1 MQVEKH
7 IIKARSFLFWQ
18 DVFICL
24 FWVGIIGSFLFFI
37 GIQLE
42 SVFYFLPQIKINILF
57 ILTGSAGI
65 IILFWFV
72 QFSRAN
78 NNKIYRYQ
86 IETLALHLGQ
96 EAFPEKSDTILNAL
110 QLEAGAGNNESK
122 ELAESYIKN
131 IGHKLKTLNIHLLLK
146 DERLPRLK
154 SAILISWISII
165 LVFSFRY
172 GASADAFYLSL
183 IHISEPTRPY

>member
-1 MQVEKH
+1 MRIEEH
-7 IIKARSFLFWQ
+7 IIKARAFLFWQ

-24 FWVGIIGSFLFFI
+24 FWVGIIGSFFFFI

-72 QFSRAN
+72 QFARAN

-96 EAFPEKSDTILNAL
+96 EAFPEKSVTILNAL
-110 QLEAGAGNNESK
+110 QLESGAGNNESK
-122 ELAESYIKN
+122 ELAESYIK
-131 IGHKLKTLNIHLLLK
+131 TVSYTHLRAH
-146 DERLPRLK
+146 E
-154 SAILISWISII
+154 
-165 LVFSFRY
+165 
-172 GASADAFYLSL
+172 
-183 IHISEPTRPY
+183 T